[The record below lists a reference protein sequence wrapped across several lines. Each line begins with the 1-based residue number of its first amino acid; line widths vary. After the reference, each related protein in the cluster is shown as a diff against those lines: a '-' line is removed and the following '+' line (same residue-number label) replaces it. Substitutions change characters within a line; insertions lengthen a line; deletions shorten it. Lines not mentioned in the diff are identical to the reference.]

1 MSNYILEAWA
11 KENKLQKKHEILTK
25 NRMKTIEKREI
36 SLDYILQLEKEN
48 KELNSYINSFDIKQ
62 EESKNKILCNKIKS
76 KNINNIYTKQI
87 EEAINN
93 IKSILDLSNSK
104 EEILKLKAIIID
116 LRKDLY
122 FTRNCFNPPIL
133 FNKILFSKK
142 NDINYLNLNGYKNND
157 SSFYFHNPNHISALI
172 HYYPLL
178 KSKSYEELQST
189 LHWILIDFE
198 NLLKYSINNNLKDKY
213 KDILICKLN
222 GFNNEDINK
231 FLIKKYNKGYSLNYI
246 SSLIN
251 KIIPEILVNNYL
263 NITINWLYTYKLY
276 GKWKKCS
283 KCGQIKLANRMNFSL
298 NKRGKYG
305 LHSICKECRKNKKE
319 V

>member
-11 KENKLQKKHEILTK
+11 KENKKINKHEILTK
-25 NRMKTIEKREI
+25 NRLKTIEKREI

-48 KELNSYINSFDIKQ
+48 KELNSYINSFEMK
-62 EESKNKILCNKIKS
+62 EKESKNKILCNKI
-76 KNINNIYTKQI
+76 NNNNVNNIYTLQI

-93 IKSILDLSNSK
+93 IKNIINLIDN
-104 EEILKLKAIIID
+104 EENILKLKAIIIE
-116 LRKDLY
+116 LKKDLY
-122 FTRNCFNPPIL
+122 FTKNCFNPPIL
-133 FNKILFSKK
+133 FNKIIFSKK
-142 NDINYLNLNGYKNND
+142 NDINYSNLNGYKNIN
-157 SSFYFHNPNHISALI
+157 STFYFHNINHISALI

-178 KSKSYEELQST
+178 KSECYENLQST

-198 NLLKYSINNNLKDKY
+198 NLIKNSISNNLKDKY
-213 KDILICKLN
+213 KDILIYKLN
-222 GFNNEDINK
+222 GFSNEEINNY
-231 FLIKKYNKGYSLNYI
+231 LIKKYNKGYSLNYI

-251 KIIPEILVNNYL
+251 KVIPEILVNNYL
-263 NITINWLYTYKLY
+263 NTTINWVYTYKLY

-305 LHSICKECRKNKKE
+305 LHSICKECRKR
-319 V
+319 